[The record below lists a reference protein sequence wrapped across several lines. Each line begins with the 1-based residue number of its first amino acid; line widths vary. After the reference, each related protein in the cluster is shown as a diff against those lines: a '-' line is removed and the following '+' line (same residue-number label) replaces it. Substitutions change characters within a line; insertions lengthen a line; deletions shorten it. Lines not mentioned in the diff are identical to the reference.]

1 MFRKLFLAFIA
12 LFLLPSLLLAQDG
25 KLRGKVTDKESG
37 EPLIGA
43 NITVEGTGL
52 GAASDINGEYIILS
66 VPPGV
71 YAIKASYIGYAGYTI
86 SNIRVNANIT
96 TTVDIAL
103 SSSAIQIQAVEIFA
117 ERPLI
122 QRNTTNTVRITT
134 SEEITSIPFRGI
146 QNIVALSAG
155 VVLQGGNLYVRGGR
169 SGEVGFSLDGASITN
184 PFSSSQNVGIIQQ
197 AVEELQ
203 LQTGGFTAEFG
214 GANAGI
220 IRTTMR
226 TGASQLKFS
235 LDYQT
240 DDFAKPG
247 KEFLGTSSFGRRV
260 GVATLGGPIPGISG
274 ARFYVAGQ
282 HDYTRQRQARF
293 ITPFSFDSLRTDALA
308 ARGPGLL
315 LPGPVEVKENYLYN
329 NWDFTNSIQG
339 TLLFDVKPLKVR
351 FSGSYEFS
359 KNPNGG
365 QWPQGLVNI
374 LWQRYSL
381 SETNVLFGNLR
392 VTHVLNPTTFYE
404 VGLSYQSRFS
414 KTYDK
419 DFGDDWELYTDSIA
433 NEAKGYTGFT
443 SRFTGPNPWSTIFA
457 FGFTDPYA
465 PNNSYSKGTQN
476 SIAATIDFTSQVSS
490 RWELKAGGR
499 IEQWVYR
506 RYAVDNIS
514 AYEVYLFGQDGKSL
528 RTFTSDYER
537 RVRLIQRGGITSIGY
552 DIEGNE
558 TEGTS
563 FGDLTVDKPIKP
575 VLASAYIQNKFEYR
589 DIIVNVGVRYEYMS
603 PKGQMIPTEQLNQPP
618 VDAALNLVQESA
630 YKEMDPFSLVLP
642 RVSFS
647 FPVTDRTVFFAQ
659 YGKYAQ
665 FPAMNQIYTSPV
677 TISGAINPATRV
689 SYWLG
694 GTLVGWMM
702 KPERTTQYEAGF
714 RQTLTDNLALT
725 ITGFYKDATQQL
737 SIRRVFND
745 VGAPIF
751 VSLQNEDFG
760 TTKGLELTLQL
771 RRTNRLQAS
780 VNYTL
785 SDARGTGSE
794 GLSSRNS
801 VSDEVTA
808 RIPFFIQPLTY
819 NQTHRGTVAL
829 DYRFAKGDG
838 GPILE
843 GMGLNLLLSFNSGH
857 AYTKIKEPLSLGQAN
872 PWNVGVR
879 ALQDTRGRRPME
891 PVNNSTTPW
900 VYNIDMQFSKLFYLG
915 GLQLELYAN
924 VLNLLNSKQVINVY
938 PTTGTAFDDGWLKSA
953 FAEPYKA
960 IPNYTEFY
968 KAINLENRWAL
979 GYAVAGTGMTDLFG
993 SPRQIR
999 IGARFEY

>member
-1 MFRKLFLAFIA
+1 MFRKLVLAFTA
-12 LFLLPSLLLAQDG
+12 SFLLPALLLAQDG

-71 YAIKASYIGYAGYTI
+71 YAVKASYIGYAGYTI

-103 SSSAIQIQAVEIFA
+103 SSSAVQIQAVEIVA

-134 SEEITSIPFRGI
+134 SEEITAIPFRGI

-155 VVLQGGNLYVRGGR
+155 VVLQGGSLYVRGGR
-169 SGEVGFSLDGASITN
+169 AGEVGFSLDGASITN
-184 PFSSSQNVGIIQQ
+184 PFSTSQNVGVIQQ

-226 TGASQLKFS
+226 TGGSELKFT

-247 KEFLGTSSFGRRV
+247 KTFLGTSAFGRRI
-260 GVATLGGPIPGISG
+260 GVATIGGPIPGISG
-274 ARFYVAGQ
+274 ARFYIAGQ
-282 HDYTRQRQARF
+282 HDYVRQRQARF
-293 ITPFSFDSLRTDALA
+293 IEPFRFDSLRTDALA
-308 ARGPGLL
+308 ARPAGQL
-315 LPGPVEVKENYLYN
+315 LPGPVEFKENYLYN
-329 NWDFTNSIQG
+329 NWDYTNSVQG
-339 TLLFDVKPLKVR
+339 TLLFDVKPIKVR

-365 QWPQGLVNI
+365 AWPGGLGNI
-374 LWQRYSL
+374 FWQRYSF

-392 VTHVLNPTTFYE
+392 LTHVLNPTTFYE
-404 VGLSYQSRFS
+404 VGVSYQDRWY

-419 DFGDDWELYTDSIA
+419 DFGDNWRVYTDSIA
-433 NEAKGYTGFT
+433 NAEKGYTGFT
-443 SRFTGPNPWSTIFA
+443 SRFTGPDRWSTIFA

-476 SIAATIDFTSQVSS
+476 SIAAIIDFTSQINP

-506 RYAVDNIS
+506 SYGIGNIS
-514 AYEVYLFGQDGKSL
+514 AYMVYLYGLDGKSP
-528 RTFTSDYER
+528 RSFTSDYER

-552 DIEGNE
+552 DIDGNE
-558 TEGTS
+558 TEGVS
-563 FGDLTVDKPIKP
+563 FGDFTVDKPRKP

-589 DIIVNVGVRYEYMS
+589 DIILNLGVRYEYMS
-603 PKGQMIPTEQLNQPP
+603 PKGQMIPQEQLNAPP
-618 VDAALNLVQESA
+618 VDAALNLVKEDA
-630 YKEMDPFSLVLP
+630 FTEMDPFSLVLP

-665 FPAMNQIYTSPV
+665 FPRMDRIYVSPV
-677 TISGAINPATRV
+677 FTSGAINPATR
-689 SYWLG
+689 SPYWLG

-714 RQTLTDNLALT
+714 RQTLTDNLAVT
-725 ITGFYKDATQQL
+725 VTGFYKDATQLL

-745 VGAPIF
+745 LGVPMF

-760 TTKGLELTLQL
+760 TTKGVEFTLQL
-771 RRTNRLQAS
+771 RRTARLQAT

-794 GLSSRNS
+794 ALSSRNA
-801 VSDEVTA
+801 VSDEATA
-808 RIPFFIQPLTY
+808 RIPFFIQPLEY
-819 NQTHRGTVAL
+819 NQTHRGTVIL

-843 GMGLNLLLSFNSGH
+843 GMGANLLLSFNSGH

-879 ALQDTRGRRPME
+879 ALLDVRGRRPVE
-891 PVNNSTTPW
+891 PINNSTTPW
-900 VYNIDMQFSKLFYLG
+900 VYNIDMQFSKVFYLG
-915 GLQLELYAN
+915 DLNLELYAN
-924 VLNLLNSKQVINVY
+924 VLNLLNSKQVNNVY
-938 PTTGTAFDDGWLKSA
+938 PTTGTSDDDGWLKSP

-968 KAINLENRWAL
+968 KAINLNNRWAFNQNII
-979 GYAVAGTGMTDLFG
+979 GMADLFG
-993 SPRQIR
+993 APRQIR
-999 IGARFEY
+999 FGVKFEY